1 MHPGRTA
8 GLLHARRSDD
18 GPASRGAAQGSASLI
33 SPRIQRRGSPA
44 DIGLMAKKKAKE
56 PRVYRDA
63 STGRFVTKKY
73 AKKHPKTTVKGRR
86 RVPAT
91 TDDSTG

>member
-1 MHPGRTA
+1 MRPGGPP
-8 GLLHARRSDD
+8 GLLHAKRSDD
-18 GPASRGAAQGSASLI
+18 GARVSGCGAGQCKPDP
-33 SPRIQRRGSPA
+33 PRIQRCGSPA
-44 DIGLMAKKKAKE
+44 DIGLMAKKKAKV

-86 RVPAT
+86 RVPAS
-91 TDDSTG
+91 TDDSIG

>member
-1 MHPGRTA
+1 MRPGGSPR
-8 GLLHARRSDD
+8 LLHARRSDD
-18 GPASRGAAQGSASLI
+18 GPALRGAGAGSASLI
-33 SPRIQRRGSPA
+33 FAGIQRRGSPA
-44 DIGLMAKKKAKE
+44 DIALMAKKKAKE

-91 TDDSTG
+91 TDDASG

>member
-1 MHPGRTA
+1 
-8 GLLHARRSDD
+8 
-18 GPASRGAAQGSASLI
+18 
-33 SPRIQRRGSPA
+33 
-44 DIGLMAKKKAKE
+44 MAKKKAKE

-86 RVPAT
+86 RVPAM

>member
-1 MHPGRTA
+1 MHPGGPP

-18 GPASRGAAQGSASLI
+18 RACFSRCSAGQCKPI
-33 SPRIQRRGSPA
+33 SPRIQRRGWPA

-73 AKKHPKTTVKGRR
+73 AKKHPKTTVKSRR
-86 RVPAT
+86 RVPAA

>member
-1 MHPGRTA
+1 M
-8 GLLHARRSDD
+8 
-18 GPASRGAAQGSASLI
+18 GPASRGAGQGSASLI

-91 TDDSTG
+91 TDDSSG

>member
-1 MHPGRTA
+1 M
-8 GLLHARRSDD
+8 GLLLGVRRR
-18 GPASRGAAQGSASLI
+18 AVQI
-33 SPRIQRRGSPA
+33 SPRIQRCGSPA
-44 DIGLMAKKKAKE
+44 DIGLMAKKAKV

>member
-1 MHPGRTA
+1 M
-8 GLLHARRSDD
+8 GL
-18 GPASRGAAQGSASLI
+18 ASRGAGQSSASLV
-33 SPRIQRRGSPA
+33 SPWIQRRGSPA

-86 RVPAT
+86 RVPAA
-91 TDDSTG
+91 TDDSTE